1 MSLNEA
7 AIRIPTNH
15 RLAVD
20 ARLAADERR
29 SVVARNPLGAYISAG
44 LVSYLGDTMSVDQ
57 AIVDRHQTDYEL
69 GRGVRRGALLMALAG
84 VAFIG
89 YGAVF
94 LARTFFGTG
103 FELGVA
109 TLNGVTRADL
119 NALNPAV
126 VHYINHLHVATAAFI
141 ISTGIAVAAL
151 AWYGVRSGLLW
162 AWTTAVVAAVVGLGL
177 ALPMHYADLFT
188 HNWVTH
194 LGPIYLATIVFVV
207 GAALAYRGLQSK
219 LHPAEPD
226 ENTGV

>member
-1 MSLNEA
+1 MS
-7 AIRIPTNH
+7 TDH
-15 RLAVD
+15 
-20 ARLAADERR
+20 
-29 SVVARNPLGAYISAG
+29 
-44 LVSYLGDTMSVDQ
+44 TTVDQ
-57 AIVDRHQTDYEL
+57 HDTDYEL
-69 GRGVRRGALLMALAG
+69 GRGIRSGALLMAFAG

-89 YGAVF
+89 YGVVF
-94 LARTFFGTG
+94 LARTFLGSG

-119 NALNPAV
+119 NAIDPAI

-141 ISTGIAVAAL
+141 IATGIAVAAL

-194 LGPIYLATIVFVV
+194 LGPIYLATFVFVV
-207 GAALAYRGLQSK
+207 GAALAYRGLRSK
-219 LHPAEPD
+219 PHPLEPD
-226 ENTGV
+226 ENSGA

>member
-1 MSLNEA
+1 
-7 AIRIPTNH
+7 
-15 RLAVD
+15 
-20 ARLAADERR
+20 
-29 SVVARNPLGAYISAG
+29 
-44 LVSYLGDTMSVDQ
+44 MSVNQATIDQ
-57 AIVDRHQTDYEL
+57 HETGYEL
-69 GRGVRRGALLMALAG
+69 GRGVRLGSLLMALAG

-89 YGAVF
+89 YGVVF

-119 NALNPAV
+119 NTIDPAI

-141 ISTGIAVAAL
+141 IATGIAVAAL
-151 AWYGVRSGLLW
+151 AWYGVRSGQLW
-162 AWTTAVVAAVVGLGL
+162 AWTAAVIAAVVGLGL

-207 GAALAYRGLQSK
+207 GAALAYRGVRSGPQL
-219 LHPAEPD
+219 ADPD
-226 ENTGV
+226 ENTGA